1 MPDSAVSRALS
12 RGNVQTRQCATGLG
26 RAVANVLEAVH
37 RTGASISETRY
48 GLLELTSGPG
58 AKSREVPRRGKVPPI
73 RVHRAYRSGRT
84 GPGWPVVRP
93 LDEPAVGA
101 RVAPGAVPDSATVQD
116 GPDTPAEPAAA
127 TLADRVRLAAA
138 SRPDEPALLWTD
150 AALSWA
156 ELDSAVDRV
165 AAALRRRAGAPTDGH
180 PARVAIALANSPDF
194 AVAFFGT
201 QRAGLVAVPVNP
213 ALTGPELRH
222 ILADSAA
229 SILICT
235 EQVGAAVDGVRAE
248 LPALTEL
255 HTALSSLT
263 GPAPKEKV
271 VSASEGDPADRPIR
285 TDPEAVAVLL
295 YTSGTT
301 GEPKGAMLSH
311 RALLANHE
319 QVGRISP
326 PVVGPDDRVLL
337 ALPLFHAYGLNAG
350 LGAVAYH
357 GACGVL
363 VDRFDAAAVLEVVA
377 RHRVSVLVGVPSMFL
392 GWTMLPDAPAAAGVP
407 AGSALRT
414 AMASVRVAIC
424 GAAPLAVGGA
434 TRFAEATG
442 RRIQVGYGLT
452 ETAPVLTTTLSG
464 PEAKPNSIGRPIPG
478 VELRLVAADGEE
490 LWRDGSAVEPAD
502 GGDDPDEPDL
512 DLSSP
517 GTDPG
522 EIVVRG
528 ANLFSGYWPDGH
540 GGPDADGWWRTGD
553 VAYADAGGDL
563 FLVDRLGELILV
575 NGFNV
580 YPQEVERVLG
590 AHPEVVES
598 VVFGRPDPLAG
609 EAVTAY
615 VVRAPESEV
624 SAAELAAH
632 CAGSLARFKCPSR
645 IEFVGSLPL
654 SAIGRVR
661 RSVIRHEG
669 RE

>member
-1 MPDSAVSRALS
+1 M
-12 RGNVQTRQCATGLG
+12 
-26 RAVANVLEAVH
+26 
-37 RTGASISETRY
+37 
-48 GLLELTSGPG
+48 
-58 AKSREVPRRGKVPPI
+58 
-73 RVHRAYRSGRT
+73 
-84 GPGWPVVRP
+84 
-93 LDEPAVGA
+93 
-101 RVAPGAVPDSATVQD
+101 QD
-116 GPDTPAEPAAA
+116 GPDTPAEPAAV
-127 TLADRVRLAAA
+127 TLADRVRLAATA
-138 SRPDEPALLWTD
+138 RADQPALISADGAT
-150 AALSWA
+150 LSWA
-156 ELDSAVDRV
+156 ELDGAVDRA
-165 AAALRRRAGAPTDGH
+165 AAALSALAGPADDH
-180 PARVAIALANSPDF
+180 PARVAIALHNSPDF

-213 ALTGPELRH
+213 ALTAPELRH

-229 SILICT
+229 SVLICT
-235 EQVGAAVDGVRAE
+235 EQVRSAVEGIRAD
-248 LPALTEL
+248 LPALTEP
-255 HTALSSLT
+255 HTTLPNPPGQPARDPA
-263 GPAPKEKV
+263 GPA
-271 VSASEGDPADRPIR
+271 
-285 TDPEAVAVLL
+285 DPEAVAVLL

-319 QVGRISP
+319 QIGRITP

-363 VDRFDAAAVLEVVA
+363 VERFEPAGVLELVA

-392 GWTMLPDAPAAAGVP
+392 GWTMLPEAPTAAGVP
-407 AGSALRT
+407 AGPALRT
-414 AMASVRVAIC
+414 AMDSVRVAIC

-442 RRIQVGYGLT
+442 RQIQVGYGLT
-452 ETAPVLTTTLSG
+452 ETAPVLTTTLAGTPAES
-464 PEAKPNSIGRPIPG
+464 NSIGRPIPG

-490 LWRDGSAVEPAD
+490 LWRDGSVVDPA
-502 GGDDPDEPDL
+502 GGADDADEPDL
-512 DLSSP
+512 EFSSP

-540 GGPDADGWWRTGD
+540 GGPDPDGWWHTGD
-553 VAYADAGGDL
+553 VAYADAAGDL

-590 AHPEVVES
+590 GHPEVVES
-598 VVFGRPDPLAG
+598 VVVGVPHPTAG

-615 VVRAPESEV
+615 VVRSPEGTV

-632 CAGSLARFKCPSR
+632 CARNLARFKCPSR

-661 RSVIRHEG
+661 RSVIRSRGSSDDE
-669 RE
+669 